1 MKNKQLWVR
10 RYLWTTGIVF
20 MILLAVSLLRGRETD
35 RALSESLIWA
45 LVSAAAFTARRY
57 YLARK
62 GATCALCK
70 ETAD

>member
-1 MKNKQLWVR
+1 MKNKQFWVR

-20 MILLAVSLLRGRETD
+20 MILMAVSLLRGREME
-35 RALSESLIWA
+35 RALSESFIWA
-45 LVSAAAFTARRY
+45 LISAAAFTARRY

-62 GATCALCK
+62 GATCALCR

>member
-1 MKNKQLWVR
+1 M
-10 RYLWTTGIVF
+10 
-20 MILLAVSLLRGRETD
+20 LRGREME
-35 RALSESLIWA
+35 RALSESFIWA